1 MKIVFRVDP
10 NAVCNF
16 YHCILF
22 YVFWPLSQIFKVIK
36 YFRLIPI
43 MNLVYIIVFTL
54 HIFHF

>member
-22 YVFWPLSQIFKVIK
+22 FRVPLSQIFKVIK